1 MTDKEFLT
9 TKDTKYHK
17 GDRSMPSIR
26 PHFILP
32 LFAAIL
38 LFAGLYFLWPA
49 EDASAQCGSQASS
62 CKNCHEVQGQDPV
75 NSDGTGWH
83 QSHAFGDFCYIC
95 HAGNNQSMDE
105 AEAHSSMVPPLSDVQ
120 AGCASCHPND
130 LMERAD
136 VYAAALGVEAGTG
149 GGSGPSELA
158 NTSDNEATTSA
169 GAAEPPAPVMI
180 VDAAEVIDF
189 NQRYAETV
197 LGQRQVNGGNL
208 ILGILIG
215 LLAFG
220 GSGFVY
226 WNERRLRGLP
236 LLPAQHKPA
245 PLAAE
250 KVVQIEG
257 YPDEVVALLP
267 KIAHLN
273 PIGLHALRK
282 LLENP
287 EEAAEL
293 LHSLSRLDPE
303 LVRRMRKLDRDS
315 KVLLLALS
323 GD

>member
-1 MTDKEFLT
+1 MNSAKFHFLV
-9 TKDTKYHK
+9 
-17 GDRSMPSIR
+17 P
-26 PHFILP
+26 IL
-32 LFAAIL
+32 AGIL
-38 LFAGLYFLWPA
+38 LITGYLFLWPA

-130 LMERAD
+130 LMARAD

-149 GGSGPSELA
+149 GGSGPSESA
-158 NTSDNEATTSA
+158 NPSDAASTTSA
-169 GAAEPPAPVMI
+169 EASEPPAPVMI

-197 LGQRQVNGGNL
+197 LGRRQVNWGNL

-236 LLPAQHKPA
+236 LLPAQLKPA
-245 PLAAE
+245 PLATE
-250 KVVQIEG
+250 GVEQIEG

-287 EEAAEL
+287 EEAAQL

-303 LVRRMRKLDRDS
+303 LVRRVGKLDRVS
-315 KVLLLALS
+315 KASLLALS

>member
-1 MTDKEFLT
+1 MNSAKFHFLV
-9 TKDTKYHK
+9 
-17 GDRSMPSIR
+17 P
-26 PHFILP
+26 IL
-32 LFAAIL
+32 AGIL
-38 LFAGLYFLWPA
+38 LITGYLFLWPA

-130 LMERAD
+130 LMARAD
-136 VYAAALGVEAGTG
+136 VYVAALGVEAGTG
-149 GGSGPSELA
+149 GGSGPFESA
-158 NTSDNEATTSA
+158 NPSDNESTTSA
-169 GAAEPPAPVMI
+169 QASEPPAPVMI

-197 LGQRQVNGGNL
+197 LGRRQVNWGNL

-236 LLPAQHKPA
+236 LLPAQLKPA
-245 PLAAE
+245 PLATE
-250 KVVQIEG
+250 GVEQIEG

-267 KIAHLN
+267 KIASLN

-287 EEAAEL
+287 EEAAQL

-303 LVRRMRKLDRDS
+303 LVRRVRKLDRDS
-315 KVLLLALS
+315 KALLLALS